1 MNEKEASAIQLG
13 MVKRRKKKKKKGG
26 SGGGG
31 GAGSGIAAQRQG
43 RDGSWWKSLRL
54 MSCGCTGCH
63 VVDVNAPWI
72 LGSEGGMA
80 LSEDAPAE
88 LLAAAAVSD
97 ADSAAAMDADDAGM
111 YDHYLVQLD
120 IVHEHGESEDATL
133 CAFNISAVER
143 VCYISATAAM
153 DDAQVAFFDRH
164 GVRLSAGV
172 STAPEEET
180 VEEEGAAMDREAREL
195 QDRLNEA
202 AQTLYAIDAD
212 EEALDAAALA
222 AAGVAVDDMELSGG
236 DDDDAAAA
244 RSSAGAPGHLV
255 PCTTF
260 ICIIPAHT
268 AIRIARVRGEPQLS
282 KMTFPFARH
291 PDPEG
296 AQQPITP
303 RFAHFP
309 LGALAP
315 GAGRGPSCLPCG
327 QGSAVPGASA
337 RGGSVPATPAAP
349 ATAAPYLCTQ
359 GFGGRLTHFFPESY
373 HAFDLRCPEGTP
385 ILAIAPGVVREVLQ
399 ANALTGV
406 HCDNLRKWNSIA
418 LDVDVDG
425 APFIVEYL
433 HIMPGSVKLRVGDRV
448 AAGDVLC
455 LSGNVGFAPEPHVH
469 IEVHRGDDPS
479 GSSVR
484 FELEAMAGSFVDAR
498 ADGSTSSAT
507 VNASVATYTPLAG
520 QWYGPT
526 GQAAA
531 PRGSSEFDGM

>member
-1 MNEKEASAIQLG
+1 
-13 MVKRRKKKKKKGG
+13 MVKRRKKKKK
-26 SGGGG
+26 GGGG
-31 GAGSGIAAQRQG
+31 GSAGSGSGAQRQG
-43 RDGSWWKSLRL
+43 REGSWWKSLRL

-63 VVDVNAPWI
+63 VVDVDAPWI
-72 LGSEGGMA
+72 LGSEGGMT

-88 LLAAAAVSD
+88 LLAAASVTD
-97 ADSAAAMDADDAGM
+97 MDSAAAMDADDAGM

-120 IVHEHGESEDATL
+120 IVHEHGESENATL

-153 DDAQVAFFDRH
+153 DDVPVAFFDRH
-164 GVRLSAGV
+164 GVRLSVGS
-172 STAPEEET
+172 STAPEEEA

-202 AQTLYAIDAD
+202 AQTLNAIDAD

-222 AAGVAVDDMELSGG
+222 AAGVAVDDMELSDGG
-236 DDDDAAAA
+236 DDEAAGM
-244 RSSAGAPGHLV
+244 RSFGGATAPGPLV

-260 ICIIPAHT
+260 ICIIPPHT

-282 KMTFPFARH
+282 KMTFPLARH
-291 PDPEG
+291 PDPDG
-296 AQQPITP
+296 SQQSITP

-315 GAGRGPSCLPCG
+315 GAGRGASCLPCSP
-327 QGSAVPGASA
+327 GSASASA

-349 ATAAPYLCTQ
+349 ATTAPYLCTQ

-373 HAFDLRCPEGTP
+373 HAFDLRCAEGTP
-385 ILAIAPGVVREVLQ
+385 ILAVANGVVREVLQ
-399 ANALTGV
+399 ENALTGV

-425 APFIVEYL
+425 VLFVVEYL

-448 AAGDVLC
+448 AAGDILC

-469 IEVHRGDDPS
+469 IEVHRGECS
-479 GSSVR
+479 
-484 FELEAMAGSFVDAR
+484 LC
-498 ADGSTSSAT
+498 T
-507 VNASVATYTPLAG
+507 VTFYANLAHSLTRS
-520 QWYGPT
+520 P
-526 GQAAA
+526 
-531 PRGSSEFDGM
+531 